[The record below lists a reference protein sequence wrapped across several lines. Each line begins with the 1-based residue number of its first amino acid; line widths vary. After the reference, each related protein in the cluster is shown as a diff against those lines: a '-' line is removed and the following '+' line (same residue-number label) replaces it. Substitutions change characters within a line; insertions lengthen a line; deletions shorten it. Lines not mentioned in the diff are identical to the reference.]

1 MSEIESMTLKT
12 YNLIYIMI
20 YLHKYVTNIHKSIF
34 RPIQAVRPKFS
45 KVNFDPVK
53 RIHDLENK

>member
-1 MSEIESMTLKT
+1 
-12 YNLIYIMI
+12 MI